1 MDVPLRDAVIR
12 LVRLLDEPALIP
24 RIAPLVQQEIMVR
37 VLSDI
42 VAQRFGAGV
51 PLGEARPAS

>member
-1 MDVPLRDAVIR
+1 MDAPLLDAVIR
-12 LVRLLDEPALIP
+12 LVRVLDEPALIR

-37 VLSDI
+37 LLSGI

-51 PLGEARPAS
+51 PLGEARPA